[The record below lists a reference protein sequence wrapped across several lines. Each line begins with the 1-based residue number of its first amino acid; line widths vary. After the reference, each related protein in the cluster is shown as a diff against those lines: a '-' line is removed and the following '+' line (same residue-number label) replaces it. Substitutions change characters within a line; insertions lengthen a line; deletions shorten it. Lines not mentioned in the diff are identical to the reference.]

1 MTTIADAIMAANIGG
16 VTTIAKGVD
25 VNSNSTAIFD
35 DAIVTAQNADIVV
48 LALGNDRSQ
57 VCAGQDPIVPMGS
70 RTRNH
75 CTHSRKMHAH

>member
-57 VCAGQDPIVPMGS
+57 VCAGQDPSCLWEAERATIV
-70 RTRNH
+70 RIAAK
-75 CTHSRKMHAH
+75 CMH